1 MNDKKVGRPDISLRE
16 IANQLKKNAESQ
28 HKDFIAGA
36 VLNRKELNDLE
47 QGINRLNKNLEKLT
61 KIISSSSVLEKSM
74 SIQSKGAR
82 RFTGGSAEI
91 VTNPQMGRMLKEDKR
106 AVNVRDLFGNF
117 FNKDTK
123 SQDNYFFQSGSQA
136 RQREELK
143 IKMKKGEID
152 QQEFD
157 EMSQKIGT
165 TGGFKDFFK
174 DFKAGLQDAVNFFTN
189 KNVVQTEQTI
199 AKEEKAK
206 NEVVKTKAEGETK
219 NVVFNKIL
227 GEVSIIRK
235 ILESSMKRPRA
246 ERTPRQPTSASRT
259 GTDVAIYRN
268 RPSRSNRML
277 PNQSNIIDVS
287 AREIKKVPLLA
298 GPAPAATVQALPS
311 PTKPMLP
318 NESNIIDVEA
328 KPPGQNEGGINVGDV
343 SLGGAAPA
351 GKTGSKL
358 GGFLRGAGRIL
369 GKAALPLALATSA
382 YEGYQGFTEAK
393 DNLDIK
399 DREATLG
406 EKLSSAGGSIVSG
419 LTFGLLDKKD
429 ASKGIAKFFGA
440 GESASNMTAV
450 PKSENVSQLSQEN
463 ATLKEQGGKANN
475 TVINNVTQAPAQQ
488 PATASGP
495 APMARPPE
503 SSLEKYL
510 DRNAVYA

>member
-1 MNDKKVGRPDISLRE
+1 MDKKEDNPYISLRDV
-16 IANQLKKNAESQ
+16 ANQLKKNAQAQ
-28 HKDFIAGA
+28 HKDFLAGTII
-36 VLNRKELNDLE
+36 NRKELNDLE
-47 QGINRLNKNLEKLT
+47 QGLNRLNKSLEKLT

-74 SIQSKGAR
+74 SVQSKGAR
-82 RFTGGSAEI
+82 RFYGGSAEV
-91 VTNPQMGRMLKEDKR
+91 VTNPQMGRMLREDKR

-117 FNKDTK
+117 FNRDSK

-165 TGGFKDFFK
+165 TGGFADFFK

-189 KNVVQTEQTI
+189 KNVVQTEQSLLKEAP
-199 AKEEKAK
+199 AKMEVMKSETAIK
-206 NEVVKTKAEGETK
+206 NE
-219 NVVFNKIL
+219 VFNKIL

-235 ILESSMKRPRA
+235 ILESSMKKPRT
-246 ERTPRQPTSASRT
+246 ERTRRQATTERQPR
-259 GTDVAIYRN
+259 TDVSIYRN
-268 RPSRSNRML
+268 RPTVSRRML
-277 PNQSNIIDVS
+277 SDQSKIIDVS
-287 AREIKKVPLLA
+287 AKEIRKVPLLTSSSNTS
-298 GPAPAATVQALPS
+298 TVQALPP
-311 PTKPMLP
+311 PTRPMLP

-328 KPPGQNEGGINVGDV
+328 KPTSTKETDTNIGDV
-343 SLGGAAPA
+343 TIVGAGAATA
-351 GKTGSKL
+351 GKAGSKM
-358 GGFLRGAGRIL
+358 GRFLRGAGRVL
-369 GKAALPLALATSA
+369 GKIAAPLAIATSA
-382 YEGYQGFTEAK
+382 YEGFEGYNEAK

-419 LTFGLLDKKD
+419 LTFGLLDKKE

-440 GESASNMTAV
+440 GQTASNMTAAQ
-450 PKSENVSQLSQEN
+450 KSESVTQLSEEN
-463 ATLKEQGGKANN
+463 ATLRDQGNKANN
-475 TVINNVTQAPAQQ
+475 TVINNINQAPAQQ
-488 PATASGP
+488 PAAAMGP
-495 APMARPPE
+495 SPMTRPPE